1 MSHEKNSL
9 WSKLLSQYFTLSTDQ
24 FSALFA
30 FLIDFEPNYN
40 LLKIN
45 VAYHVSLNNSSVRQ
59 ELALSLCIL
68 SMGTNK
74 YIKQKIENNLL
85 NRKHF
90 FLCIPSLHQRYCASI
105 NALHNHTIAN
115 NTIFLYLLTF
125 HYARTL
131 MWEKQRLSSTYLLFL
146 FFRLSHF
153 KNILSINYYNYSVTK
168 KSFQN
173 I

>member
-1 MSHEKNSL
+1 MQNLNYLCLCHEKNSL

-40 LLKIN
+40 LLNIH
-45 VAYHVSLNNSSVRQ
+45 VAYHVSLNNSSVSQ

-90 FLCIPSLHQRYCASI
+90 FLCIPSLHQRYCALI

-115 NTIFLYLLTF
+115 NTIFFVFINLSLRKDIDVRKTEIIINLLTF
-125 HYARTL
+125 
-131 MWEKQRLSSTYLLFL
+131 F
-146 FFRLSHF
+146 
-153 KNILSINYYNYSVTK
+153 I
-168 KSFQN
+168 FQA
-173 I
+173 ITF